1 MNDNQHHVTIDLDLK
16 ELIPLFL
23 ENRHKDTLY
32 LRQALND
39 HNHHAI
45 ARIGHNLKGT
55 AGSYGFAGMAQLGQK
70 LEQAAQQENPSKE
83 NQLIERLESL
93 LTLTEVFYE

>member
-1 MNDNQHHVTIDLDLK
+1 MNEQPHHVTIDLDLK

-55 AGSYGFAGMAQLGQK
+55 AGSYGFANMATLGEK
-70 LEQAAQQENPSKE
+70 LEQAAQQENQSKE
-83 NQLIERLESL
+83 NQLIEYLENL
-93 LTLTEVFYE
+93 LITTEVFYE